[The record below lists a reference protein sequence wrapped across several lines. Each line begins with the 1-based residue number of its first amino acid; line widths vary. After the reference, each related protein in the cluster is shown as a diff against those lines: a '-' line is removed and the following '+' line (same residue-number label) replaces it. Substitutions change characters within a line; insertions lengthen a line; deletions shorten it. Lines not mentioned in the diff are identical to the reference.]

1 MEIWHGDEYNHRG
14 ERQLISYLDD
24 YHQSKGY
31 MVSFNFNKEKM
42 QGVKRVVLEDKQIL
56 EVVV

>member
-1 MEIWHGDEYNHRG
+1 MKELTLAEK
-14 ERQLISYLDD
+14 QLAEYLDY
-24 YHQSKGY
+24 YHLQKGY